1 MFVFQIEAR
10 DVARP
15 ATGFDALVAT
25 VGEAERALT
34 DLVGPRRAHHAAR
47 ALARFED
54 VELSCA
60 RYPVVRAGVAA

>member
-15 ATGFDALVAT
+15 AIGFDTLVGSL
-25 VGEAERALT
+25 GEAERALA
-34 DLVGPRRAHHAAR
+34 DLVGPQRAEQAAH

-54 VELSCA
+54 VELRCE

>member
-10 DVARP
+10 DFARP
-15 ATGFDALVAT
+15 ATGFDALVRSLA
-25 VGEAERALT
+25 EAERALS
-34 DLVGPRRAHHAAR
+34 DLVGPQQAQTAAR

-54 VELSCA
+54 VQLSCA

>member
-10 DVARP
+10 DFARP
-15 ATGFDALVAT
+15 ATGLDTLVRSLA
-25 VGEAERALT
+25 EAERALA
-34 DLVGPRRAHHAAR
+34 DLVGPQQAQTAAR

-54 VELSCA
+54 VQLSCA

>member
-10 DVARP
+10 DAARP
-15 ATGFDALVAT
+15 AAGFDTLVSTLAD
-25 VGEAERALT
+25 AERALA
-34 DLVGPRRAHHAAR
+34 DLVGPHEAHVAAR

-54 VELSCA
+54 VQLSCD

>member
-15 ATGFDALVAT
+15 ATGFDALVGSL
-25 VGEAERALT
+25 GEAERALA
-34 DLVGPRRAHHAAR
+34 DLVGPLQAAHAAH